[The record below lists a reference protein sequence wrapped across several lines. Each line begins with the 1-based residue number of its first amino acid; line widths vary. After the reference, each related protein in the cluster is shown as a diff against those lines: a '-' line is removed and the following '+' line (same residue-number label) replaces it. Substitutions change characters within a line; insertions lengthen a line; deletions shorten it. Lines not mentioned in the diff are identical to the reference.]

1 MTAISFSMLIAS
13 ALLIV
18 GGASG
23 AALDYKDKDEER
35 IYFPGEEGEQC
46 RSNLV
51 KEWLSTGEGDRTS
64 LNPNYD
70 DGATKERLDNVM
82 STELYKRAKDK
93 CGAEIELYNRAS
105 GVVCLLESQ
114 ASYDLN
120 YTDFWMGGAY
130 FLDGEFDLATMFKY
144 TANFTQIVI
153 DPGFCLADCYFGS
166 KYGGETCADNKSW
179 MKNYGKITL
188 EQYCTMEWG
197 RIDQAYFSLKLCAAE
212 AIAAPSDEEGMS
224 KSEYVGQMQEK
235 VVTNSICK
243 YRYCD
248 SDVYDYI
255 KQGWDKAEDG
265 GEDESTTTAS
275 TDSAYAKVGLRH

>member
-1 MTAISFSMLIAS
+1 MTAISSSMLIAV

-18 GGASG
+18 GGVG
-23 AALDYKDKDEER
+23 AALDNNKDER
-35 IYFPGEEGEQC
+35 IYFPGEEGEKC
-46 RSNLV
+46 RISAL

-64 LNPNYD
+64 LNPNYE
-70 DGATKERLDNVM
+70 DGVTKERLDNIM

-93 CGAEIELYNRAS
+93 CSAEIELYNRAS

-114 ASYDLN
+114 ASYDLD
-120 YTDFWMGGAY
+120 YADFWMGGPY
-130 FLDGEFDLATMFKY
+130 YLDGEFDLATMFQY
-144 TANFTQIVI
+144 TANFTQIAL
-153 DPGFCLADCYFGS
+153 DPDMCMADCYL
-166 KYGGETCADNKSW
+166 GGEVGGQTCEVHKVW

-188 EQYCTMEWG
+188 KQFCDMEWG

-212 AIAAPSDEEGMS
+212 AIGAPTSTSGEEGMS
-224 KSEYVGQMQEK
+224 KSEYVGQMQAQE
-235 VVTNSICK
+235 VTYSICK

-248 SDVYDYI
+248 NYVYDYI

-275 TDSAYAKVGLRH
+275 TDSAYARVGLRH